1 MAEVIARQ
9 PLFPDVIREEILRA
23 FEALRWGQTD
33 GILQPRMRRRR
44 ALPYDAAT
52 AELHALMW
60 MRY

>member
-9 PLFPDVIREEILRA
+9 PLFPDEIREEILRA

-44 ALPYDAAT
+44 RALPHDAAT
-52 AELHALMW
+52 AELALMW